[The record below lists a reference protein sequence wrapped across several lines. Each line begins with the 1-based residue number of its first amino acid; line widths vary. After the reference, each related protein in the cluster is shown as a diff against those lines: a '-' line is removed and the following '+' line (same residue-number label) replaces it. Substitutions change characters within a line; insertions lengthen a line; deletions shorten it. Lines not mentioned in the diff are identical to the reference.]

1 MAAQFVMLTSKMC
14 HVSNCSLILYSFTF
28 SGDLLQKTDW
38 HRVCVFKPYLR
49 DTVYRYMNKGQR
61 VLVQGRVTYG
71 EVKDENGV
79 GHITT
84 SIIADDVTFFSKSPH
99 DSSSSN
105 DENP

>member
-1 MAAQFVMLTSKMC
+1 
-14 HVSNCSLILYSFTF
+14 
-28 SGDLLQKTDW
+28 
-38 HRVCVFKPYLR
+38 
-49 DTVYRYMNKGQR
+49 MNKGQR